1 MEGVACADSAMLLQR
16 RAREQQVLSLESMLW
31 LYLLQNLYDLSNETA
46 AAEAIDSRAF
56 SDFCDIDSSNQIP
69 DGEP

>member
-16 RAREQQVLSLESMLW
+16 RAREQALSLESMLW

-46 AAEAIDSRAF
+46 TAEAIDSRAF
-56 SDFCDIDSSNQIP
+56 SDFCGIDSSKQIP